1 MSRHARSPV
10 LFAWAADSFPPSPP
24 SPLGA
29 QGAITAPLIFL
40 GSRCAKKIC
49 SKLKII
55 FLFVDRECTLAY
67 FHPVEG
73 SHSFSRPSLGTPGKA
88 TSLGKLDIAMIRKNI
103 SVESPVIVDN
113 IAQSAQSAFESDLM
127 EQLVRA
133 RRTRGLTQKQLAET
147 IGLNQSAIA
156 RLEKMRFTPQID
168 TLFRVL
174 TPLGLTLAVLPKKN

>member
-1 MSRHARSPV
+1 
-10 LFAWAADSFPPSPP
+10 
-24 SPLGA
+24 
-29 QGAITAPLIFL
+29 
-40 GSRCAKKIC
+40 
-49 SKLKII
+49 
-55 FLFVDRECTLAY
+55 
-67 FHPVEG
+67 
-73 SHSFSRPSLGTPGKA
+73 
-88 TSLGKLDIAMIRKNI
+88 MIRKNI